1 MPIGKRPFLIKPSNN
16 TTDGFSHS
24 KGNPVIKFSIPAQ
37 DLLLETSSLHLTG
50 RIQFRD
56 STGTLIS
63 LAGNTATI
71 SDNDGSAVAQPSP
84 VKQNLNNL
92 GGVHNCVDK
101 VVVKSKKSST
111 ELVNDSNYAQY
122 RAVQEAYSYNKEDYK
137 RSPLN
142 RNLSCGNNCDLLNR
156 RIVNQ
161 FTDGGTKTERV
172 GQEFSIKLNVP
183 FLGRQPLHLGE
194 DHLGGLMI
202 TLYLAPDSNVFFSR
216 FRHLLF
222 NAGENAIDG
231 SYYVLK
237 DLRLTGKY
245 IVPDAADLKAYN
257 PDVAFKNRVNL
268 INDVV
273 SSVNS
278 NGYTPQVQFV
288 RSISN
293 QFQRGD
299 AINNFALN
307 SNNFPQVVGL
317 QRTIQSKNGLRFPY
331 EFPVEVLPNCK
342 SSDQT
347 GAEIT
352 PATLE
357 QPSLGLG
364 DTEVRIQYTRSLLGK
379 NEAHHASNSLSE
391 SNDETREEYAVAGA
405 GTDTGNNCFVV
416 ATGIGADYQMGVMG
430 TQNYVNQ
437 DYALEIVSGVNTG
450 KTNLPTDSRSQTL
463 LEQTFVNDL
472 EVINTKTLVKS
483 F

>member
-1 MPIGKRPFLIKPSNN
+1 MPIGKRHFLIKPSNN

-56 STGTLIS
+56 SAGSLIS
-63 LAGNTATI
+63 LAGNNASI
-71 SDNDGSAVAQPSP
+71 SDNDGGAIAQPTP

-122 RAVQEAYSYNKEDYK
+122 RAVQEAYSYNEDDYK

-161 FTDGGTKTERV
+161 FTNGGTKTERV

-216 FRHLLF
+216 NRHLLF
-222 NAGENAIDG
+222 NAGVNGISN

-299 AINNFALN
+299 AINNYALN

-331 EFPVEVLPNCK
+331 EFPVEVKPNCK

-352 PATLE
+352 PGTLNH
-357 QPSLGLG
+357 PALGLG

-379 NEAHHASNSLSE
+379 NEAHHASNSLKE
-391 SNDETREEYAVAGA
+391 NNDVTKEEYAISVA
-405 GTDTGNNCFVV
+405 GTDTGNNCFVAV
-416 ATGIGADYQMGVMG
+416 TGIGADYQMGVMG

-437 DYALEIVSGVNTG
+437 DYALEIVSGVNSG
-450 KTNLPTDSRSQTL
+450 KVNLPTDTRSQTL
-463 LEQTFVNDL
+463 LEQTFINDL
-472 EVINTKTLVKS
+472 EVINTQSLVKS